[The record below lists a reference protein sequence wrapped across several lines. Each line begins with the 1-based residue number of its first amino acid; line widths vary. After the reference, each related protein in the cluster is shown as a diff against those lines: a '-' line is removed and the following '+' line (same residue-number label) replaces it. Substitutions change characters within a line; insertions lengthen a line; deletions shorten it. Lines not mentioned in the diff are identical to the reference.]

1 MSRLKIPALSFITL
15 HLKKINEGLPKP
27 KFPSESIPFNALYS
41 GIGLLVLAAV
51 LLGAVFTGIQSKK
64 QDLAAK
70 PNQRIEEQ
78 GIMPVQ
84 VAPLQEKTV
93 LPPSVPAESLQVEK
107 AQPVTN
113 QSSGFQEV
121 KGQIKDNFGWQMHP
135 LYKDWRYHTGI
146 DVLGEEGQNVAA
158 IQSGQ
163 VIEIYKDNNSGLT
176 VVVKNNNYKVYY
188 GSLSKVMTAK
198 GSYIDAGQELGKMG
212 SFTAEPYSHLY
223 LAIKKD
229 NEYIDPALVIHKE

>member
-93 LPPSVPAESLQVEK
+93 VPAESLQVEK
-107 AQPVTN
+107 AQPVAK
-113 QSSGFQEV
+113 QSSGFQKV
-121 KGQIKDNFGWQMHP
+121 KGQIKDNFGWQMHS
-135 LYKDWRYHTGI
+135 LYKDWRYHTGV

-158 IQSGQ
+158 VQSGQ
-163 VIEIYKDNNSGLT
+163 VIDIYKDNNSGLT
-176 VVVKNNNYKVYY
+176 VVVQNNNYKVYY

-198 GSYIDAGQELGKMG
+198 GSHIDAGQEIGKMG
-212 SFTAEPYSHLY
+212 SFAAEPYSHLY
-223 LAIKKD
+223 LAIKQD
-229 NEYIDPALVIHKE
+229 NEYIDPSLVIHKE

>member
-15 HLKKINEGLPKP
+15 HLKKLNEGLPKP
-27 KFPSESIPFNALYS
+27 KFPTESIPFNALYS

-51 LLGAVFTGIQSKK
+51 LMGSVFMGIQGKK
-64 QDLAAK
+64 QDLAQ

-78 GIMPVQ
+78 AIMPVQ
-84 VAPLQEKTV
+84 VAPLEEKTV
-93 LPPSVPAESLQVEK
+93 LPSSVPAESLQVEK
-107 AQPVTN
+107 AQPVVK

-135 LYKDWRYHTGI
+135 LYKDWRYHTGV
-146 DVLGEEGQNVAA
+146 DVLGEEGQDVAA
-158 IQSGQ
+158 VQSGQ
-163 VIEIYKDNNSGLT
+163 VIDIYKDNNSGLT
-176 VVVKNNNYKVYY
+176 VVVQNDNYKVYY
-188 GSLSKVMTAK
+188 GSLSKVITAK
-198 GSYIDAGQELGKMG
+198 GSYIDAGQEIGKMG

-229 NEYIDPALVIHKE
+229 NEFIDPALVIHKK